1 MLQNGANI
9 EAQTNFDRTP
19 LHLAAVCALGCAKTL
34 EILIQSDAKLDAKD
48 DEGQTSLH
56 LAVLRRK
63 ALKIEMLLRYGASL
77 KIRDNYGL
85 TPLEN
90 ALQANQANVVLM
102 EKKLKC
108 MKALCYRG
116 IMM

>member
-34 EILIQSDAKLDAKD
+34 EILIQSGAKLDAKD

-63 ALKIEMLLRYGASL
+63 VLKIEMLMRYGASL
-77 KIRDNYGL
+77 KIRNNFGF
-85 TPLEN
+85 TPLEYAFQGN
-90 ALQANQANVVLM
+90 AATM
-102 EKKLKC
+102 EHKLKC
-108 MKALCYRG
+108 IKALCYKEE
-116 IMM
+116 